1 MNGMNL
7 KRVLLLPILLA
18 CAFIASAAVEVSSY
32 HTKYTGTG
40 TNDNDVVIQTSSVD
54 QFDAFMLVSTAG
66 AMDVF
71 VSLDGTNYAT
81 AALSLQDFGAST
93 TDPVIVTAAGRVYGF
108 VGKFK
113 TLRVLQNGATAV
125 EDATLNAW
133 KLSGK

>member
-1 MNGMNL
+1 MRAMNISRL
-7 KRVLLLPILLA
+7 LASLLLVALA
-18 CAFIASAAVEVSSY
+18 LPASAAVEVSAY

-40 TNDNDVVIQTSSVD
+40 TNDNDVVIQTNSVD
-54 QFDAFMLVSTAG
+54 QFDAFCLFSTAG

-81 AALSLQDFGAST
+81 EALSLQDFGAV
-93 TDPVIVTAAGRVYGF
+93 DNNPVVVTAASRIYCF

-125 EDATLNAW
+125 TAATMNAW
-133 KLSGK
+133 KMGS